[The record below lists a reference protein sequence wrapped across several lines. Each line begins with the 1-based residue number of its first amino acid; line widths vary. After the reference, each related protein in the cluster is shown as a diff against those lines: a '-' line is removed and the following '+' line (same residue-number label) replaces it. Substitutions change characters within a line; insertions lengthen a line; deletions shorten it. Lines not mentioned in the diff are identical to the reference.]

1 MHERFSDRARRAM
14 ALANQEAIRLHHDY
28 LAPTHIML
36 GILSMGSCVAW
47 VVMQNLDIDLEAYRS
62 DLNKTIEPGHKEIHQ
77 TKMAQKEETRQV
89 IGYAIDEARKLG
101 HKYVG
106 TEHFLLGLLREGA
119 NAPAK
124 ILAQRGL
131 TIDKARE
138 EILTILRSSTHEDHS
153 HTASGHD
160 ALEWIHQGE
169 LAKAFRSTKF
179 WHTLIMAVDSANRLG
194 QGEIKD
200 EHLLLAM
207 LRDQDS
213 FVSQMLAEKGVTSD
227 WVRDRVT
234 RASAM

>member
-1 MHERFSDRARRAM
+1 M

-47 VVMQNLDIDLEAYRS
+47 VVMQNLDVDLEAYRS
-62 DLNKTIEPGHKEIHQ
+62 DLNKTIEPGDKEIRQ

-89 IGYAIDEARKLG
+89 IAYAIDEARKLG

-124 ILAQRGL
+124 VLAQRGVK
-131 TIDKARE
+131 IDNARE
-138 EILTILRSSTHEDHS
+138 EILTILRSSTNEDHS

-194 QGEIKD
+194 HGEIRD
-200 EHLLLAM
+200 EHLLLAI
-207 LRDQDS
+207 LRDEDS
-213 FVSQMLAEKGVTSD
+213 FVSQMLKEKGVTSD
-227 WVRDRVT
+227 WIRDRVT
-234 RASAM
+234 RSAAM